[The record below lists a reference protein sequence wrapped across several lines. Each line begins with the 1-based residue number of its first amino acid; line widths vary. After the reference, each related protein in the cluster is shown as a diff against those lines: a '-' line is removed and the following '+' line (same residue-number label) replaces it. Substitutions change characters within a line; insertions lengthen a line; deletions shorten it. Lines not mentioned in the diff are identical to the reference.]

1 MWAFFFKLLTGWDP
15 MARKTNYGFDRRER
29 EKSRAM
35 KRAERQRAK
44 KERSDQRKDNPD
56 QDQSTEQEDEQ
67 NSN

>member
-1 MWAFFFKLLTGWDP
+1 MGLLFFNLLTGWDP

-44 KERSDQRKDNPD
+44 QDRSDQRKDKPD
-56 QDQSTEQEDEQ
+56 QDQPTEHEDEQ
-67 NSN
+67 NSS